1 LLTVGQPAEHAHV
14 PALDL
19 HIGMLRT
26 WILNAGVPL
35 VEIPP
40 APAGHR
46 FMVCLTHDIDFIGIR
61 RHRFDHTMWGFLYRS
76 TIGALRNVLRGRL
89 SATRLWPMWRA
100 AASLP
105 FVYLGWARDFWNP
118 FPWYLEVEKQ
128 LPATYFVI
136 PFKRRVGDRVPGRHA
151 ARRAAAYDV
160 TEISHWTTT
169 LRNSGCEVGVHGID
183 AWHDVDKGR
192 DERTRIAAV
201 TRESS
206 VGIRMHWLLSDGKT
220 PSLLENAGYA
230 YDATQGYNET
240 VGFRNGTTQTF
251 RPFSTKTLLELPLHI
266 QDGALFYPQNLDL
279 SEPDAEKRCEP
290 LIDHAQSSGGA
301 LTVLW
306 HDRSHAPERCWG
318 DFYVR
323 LVQRLRSADA
333 WFGTASHV
341 VNWFR
346 ARRGIH
352 FERVDDAHG
361 SRIRVRGNGA
371 AVEPPLIIRRHT
383 PRIEAFRQE
392 ATSEDVAWDG
402 RRSVVLHASLRGA
415 SRRATW
421 LAAVEGGTTPAS
433 MWSED
438 GDRRCS
444 IR

>member
-1 LLTVGQPAEHAHV
+1 SGSAGTVQATADAGVAGLRFEADGSTVIRLGYDLFQEVRFLLTVGQPAEHAHV

-160 TEISHWTTT
+160 PEI
-169 LRNSGCEVGVHGID
+169 
-183 AWHDVDKGR
+183 
-192 DERTRIAAV
+192 
-201 TRESS
+201 
-206 VGIRMHWLLSDGKT
+206 
-220 PSLLENAGYA
+220 
-230 YDATQGYNET
+230 
-240 VGFRNGTTQTF
+240 
-251 RPFSTKTLLELPLHI
+251 
-266 QDGALFYPQNLDL
+266 
-279 SEPDAEKRCEP
+279 
-290 LIDHAQSSGGA
+290 
-301 LTVLW
+301 
-306 HDRSHAPERCWG
+306 
-318 DFYVR
+318 
-323 LVQRLRSADA
+323 
-333 WFGTASHV
+333 
-341 VNWFR
+341 
-346 ARRGIH
+346 
-352 FERVDDAHG
+352 
-361 SRIRVRGNGA
+361 
-371 AVEPPLIIRRHT
+371 
-383 PRIEAFRQE
+383 
-392 ATSEDVAWDG
+392 
-402 RRSVVLHASLRGA
+402 
-415 SRRATW
+415 
-421 LAAVEGGTTPAS
+421 
-433 MWSED
+433 
-438 GDRRCS
+438 
-444 IR
+444 